1 MSYPFFEITQNASN
15 RYTTLVGAQGLAIAQ
30 IASAFSAKKP
40 VIFVAHN
47 KSAAEDFLRDI
58 RFLFGEEH
66 TQSVLYLPIDEK
78 TPYHAT
84 SPDPA
89 LVGERLATLHKLATQ
104 SPFSIL
110 VTSAEALATKMVPL
124 ESLQNAAE
132 IIERKGQ
139 INRDDL
145 IKKIELL
152 GYNKVSTV
160 EDPGT
165 FAVRGSIIDIF
176 WPGHPFPARIDLF
189 GDEVER
195 INTFDPGSQRTVAI
209 LEEYQFGAVR
219 EIQLSEATVVLAEE
233 NLRQLSDDVNYP
245 TKKLREKLE
254 DINNHIPF
262 FGIESLLPAFFK
274 ELQSPLQLLLRVYGN
289 DAFTVAINEP
299 HDFSNAIH
307 AFYQEYH
314 EHYDA
319 AIIRGD
325 LCFPPSQFLLSEDE
339 VQNFLTKQ
347 NQLILEA
354 FPIESSLKK
363 TAPNF
368 SIHSAR
374 TDTLRQDILRETT
387 RTDTEA
393 SSAHHLLDPLA
404 SQIRQLHADHI
415 SVFLPASSL
424 GGTHRLR
431 ELLQPHG
438 LNIRTLPSPPSVITS
453 QIANFKFDQN
463 VHAFTFVAKPETPGS
478 GAIFYDLKIAIFS
491 EDDIFGKRA
500 RRQGKTGKKGGF
512 RTTLADL
519 EEGDPVVHVDHG
531 VGLFKGLTRL
541 NVRGVEQDYLLL
553 VYQGNDKLYLPVHRI
568 NLIQTYSGAEGDPRL
583 DKLGGSGWQTKKKK
597 VKEAVL
603 AMAQDLLNLY
613 AKRELAKRQQFSA
626 PDANY
631 WEFEARFAFETT
643 PDQQKAIDDVLSDM
657 QKDKPMDRLVCGDVG
672 YGKTEVAMRAA
683 MLTVLSGRQVAIL
696 APTTILAQQHGIT
709 FTERFKDFGVRI
721 AVVSRFQKPQE
732 IKEAIQKTFDGKI
745 DILIGTHRIL
755 SADVAFKNLGLVVID
770 EEQRFGIKHK
780 EHLKKLK
787 SQTDALTLSATPIP
801 RTLQMGFFGIRDLSI
816 IETPPTDRR
825 AIRTSIVRFDD
836 SVIREAILMELGR
849 GGQVYFV
856 HNKVSSINAKA
867 DYLRNLIPEAKIEVG
882 HGQMDETALE
892 QVMVRF
898 MKHDFNVLVCTT
910 IIETGIDVSAANTM
924 FIDDADDFGLAQLYQ
939 LRGRIGRS
947 KERAFAY
954 LLIPADTEQLTPIAR
969 KRLEIL
975 HRFSELGAGFRIAQH
990 DLELRGAGDLLGK
1003 NQHGHIAAVGYDL
1016 YSELL
1021 KEAVEELKGRAH
1033 EEIFDP
1039 DINLPVAALIPEK
1052 YIPDLHD
1059 RMGYYQKLAT
1069 AQNSSEI
1076 WDVVGAMNDQ
1086 CGETPAEVNNLA
1098 EVMMIKQMLKTLAI
1112 RALDFVKADEKQ
1124 LLPRVVLTLAGSPKL
1139 DTNRLTAWIK
1149 ANPSRVILT
1158 PKMKLIYTPSVEE
1171 WQIANSQA
1179 IFSLSKSVI
1188 KQLQEHTYFTEPS

>member
-1 MSYPFFEITQNASN
+1 MSYSIFEIIQNTRNQFTQI
-15 RYTTLVGAQGLAIAQ
+15 VGAQGLAIAHT
-30 IASAFSAKKP
+30 ACVFSIKKP
-40 VIFVAHN
+40 VIFVAPN
-47 KSAAEDFLRDI
+47 PSAAEDFLRDI

-66 TQSVLYLPIDEK
+66 MQAVLYLPADEK

-84 SPDPA
+84 SPDPV

-104 SPFSIL
+104 TLFSVL
-110 VTSAEALATKMVPL
+110 VTSTKALATRTIPL
-124 ESLQNAAE
+124 ESLQEAAE
-132 IIERKGQ
+132 IIELKGE
-139 INRDDL
+139 IHRDDL

-152 GYNKVSTV
+152 GYNRVSTV

-176 WPGHPFPARIDLF
+176 WPGHPFPVRIDLF

-195 INTFDPGSQRTVAI
+195 INTFDPGSQRTVAS

-219 EIQLSEATVVLAEE
+219 EIQLNDTTVVFGEKHLRKLA
-233 NLRQLSDDVNYP
+233 DDLNYP
-245 TKKLREKLE
+245 TKRLREKLE
-254 DINNHIPF
+254 DLTNHIPF

-274 ELQSPLQLLLRVYGN
+274 ELQSPLQLLLRVYGT
-289 DAFTVAINEP
+289 DAFHIVINEP
-299 HDFSNAIH
+299 LEFSNGIRTLH
-307 AFYQEYH
+307 QEYLD
-314 EHYDA
+314 HYDA
-319 AIIRGD
+319 TIMRSD
-325 LCFPPSQFLLSEDE
+325 LCFQPSQFLLSENE
-339 VQNFLTKQ
+339 VHHLIAKQ
-347 NQLILEA
+347 NQLRLESFA
-354 FPIESSLKK
+354 IEEALMKNDSVLSV
-363 TAPNF
+363 N
-368 SIHSAR
+368 SAR

-387 RTDTEA
+387 RTDIEIPN
-393 SSAHHLLDPLA
+393 AHHLLDPLA
-404 SQIRQLHADHI
+404 SQIRRLHADHI
-415 SVFLPASSL
+415 SVFLPAASL

-438 LNIRTLPSPPSVITS
+438 LNIRTLSSAPDMITP
-453 QIANFKFDQN
+453 QIANFKFDNN
-463 VHAFTFVAKPETPGS
+463 VHAFTFVAKPETPES

-491 EDDIFGKRA
+491 ENDIFGKRA
-500 RRQGKTGKKGGF
+500 RRQGKTVKKGGF

-519 EEGDPVVHVDHG
+519 KEGDPIVHVDHG
-531 VGLFKGLTRL
+531 VGIFKGLTRL

-568 NLIQTYSGAEGDPRL
+568 NLIQTYSGAEGEPRL
-583 DKLGGSGWQTKKKK
+583 DKLGGTGWQTKKKK
-597 VKEAVL
+597 VKEAVI

-613 AKRELAKRQQFSA
+613 AKRELAKRPKSST

-643 PDQQKAIDDVLSDM
+643 LDQQKAIDDVLSDM

-683 MLTVLSGRQVAIL
+683 MMTVLNGRQVAVL

-709 FTERFKDFGVRI
+709 FAERFKDFGVRI
-721 AVVSRFQKPQE
+721 AVVSRFQKSQE
-732 IKEAIQKTFDGKI
+732 IKEAIQRTSDGKV

-755 SADVAFKNLGLVVID
+755 STDIAFKNLGLVVID

-836 SVIREAILMELGR
+836 AVIREAILMELGR

-867 DYLRNLIPEAKIEVG
+867 DYLRNLVPEAKIEVG
-882 HGQMDETALE
+882 HGQMEESVLE
-892 QVMVRF
+892 QIMVRF
-898 MKHDFNVLVCTT
+898 MKHDFNILVCTT

-924 FIDDADDFGLAQLYQ
+924 FIENADDFGLAQLYQ

-954 LLIPADTEQLTPIAR
+954 LLIPAETEQLTPIAK

-1021 KEAVEELKGRAH
+1021 KEAVEELKGRVH

-1039 DINLPVAALIPEK
+1039 DINIPVAALIPEK

-1059 RMGYYQKLAT
+1059 RMGYYQRLAT
-1069 AQNSSEI
+1069 AQNANDI

-1098 EVMMIKQMLKTLAI
+1098 EVMIIKQMLKTLAI
-1112 RALDFVKADEKQ
+1112 RGLDFVKADEKQ
-1124 LLPRVVLTLAGSPKL
+1124 LLPRVVLTLADTPKL
-1139 DTNRLTAWIK
+1139 DANRLMTWIK
-1149 ANPSRVILT
+1149 VNPSQVTLT
-1158 PKMKLIYTPSVEE
+1158 PKMKLIYTPSIEE
-1171 WQIANSQA
+1171 WQIANNHS
-1179 IFSLSKSVI
+1179 IFSLSKVVI
-1188 KQLQEHTYFTEPS
+1188 KQLQEHAAVIS